1 MSGMMISSVD
11 VDGKR
16 GVRLT
21 TKEGTLIRTLAVVAD
36 EQGAVTAAECL
47 DEIDDTT
54 LIRDHA
60 VSDSGKYVPWIWSML
75 AGELD
80 DNVLRQLNFR
90 NQSEIPGL
98 RERFAEA
105 AGVRLSNVDQA
116 AVSLLRSSA
125 EPRLHLLAFYSG
137 ADEKAENRKRHG
149 NIYPVFSDVMASGLR
164 TKRVIDMK
172 EGSLPE
178 AVCKALSTTA
188 HSVTPPY
195 LKRFAQF
202 KSFPEGC
209 SRSAVVAFAVNV
221 PPDWMP
227 KTEADWVSF
236 CQLATAVIDDLN
248 PPADLLP
255 AMIKAT
261 GGKWSDVVT
270 KIMNA
275 AYPPVPREAERPA
288 PEGGQ
293 LLLEAPAGAAPQGA
307 DQALGVVPL
316 ENRRP
321 EPFFG
326 IRASLS
332 DVRDMVSLF
341 ADNVVLPLAAF
352 GHDSQNV
359 FLSSEVRASAEL
371 TAFRLLFTNRNFQ
384 DIADL
389 GRRFHQEHHTIME
402 GNEALQ
408 QERKRFIAQQVDGD
422 WPGLSAKR
430 QAPNGLWIVPETSLN
445 SLKRVSAELD
455 HCVGRGS
462 YDVSAERC
470 DCHIVS
476 IKYVDPAGQLKC
488 LSTIEFAGIKGPNGP
503 FVSKQHRSHKN
514 GAPPEA
520 AEAAASWYVGSL
532 KSGQIETNWE
542 QIKIF
547 KDVDLRNTDS
557 IERACKYDWREP
569 EYVFAATVP
578 WHPFLAKSFRGMT
591 FEELLQSPEITSIA
605 DGFAPDILRMQ
616 R

>member
-1 MSGMMISSVD
+1 MSGMIISSID

-21 TKEGTLIRTLAVVAD
+21 TKEGTLVRTLAVVAD
-36 EQGAVTAAECL
+36 ELGAVTAAECL
-47 DEIDDTT
+47 DEIDDAS

-60 VSDSGKYVPWIWSML
+60 VNDGGKYVPWVWSML

-80 DNVLRQLNFR
+80 KHVLQQLNFR
-90 NQSEIPGL
+90 DSSDLPQL
-98 RERFAEA
+98 QERFAEA
-105 AGVRLSNVDQA
+105 VRGRLTTVDQE
-116 AVSLLRSSA
+116 AVALLRSSA
-125 EPRLHLLAFYSG
+125 EPRLHLLQFYSG
-137 ADEKAENRKRHG
+137 SDEKAENRKRHG
-149 NIYPVFSDVMASGLR
+149 KIYPVFSDVMASGLR

-178 AVCKALSTTA
+178 AVCKALSTSTNT
-188 HSVTPPY
+188 VTPPY

-202 KSFPEGC
+202 KTFPEGC
-209 SRSAVVAFAVNV
+209 NRSAVVAFAVNV

-248 PPADLLP
+248 PPADFLP
-255 AMIKAT
+255 VMIKAT
-261 GGKWSDVVT
+261 GGKWSDAVT

-275 AYPPVPREAERPA
+275 AYPPVPRTIEQAVPA
-288 PEGGQ
+288 GGQ
-293 LLLEAPAGAAPQGA
+293 LMLEGPAAAANGGGQELA
-307 DQALGVVPL
+307 VVPL

-326 IRASLS
+326 IRAALS

-341 ADNVVLPLAAF
+341 ADNVVLPLSAF

-359 FLSSEVRASAEL
+359 FLSSEVRAAAES
-371 TAFRLLFTNRNFQ
+371 TAFRLLFTNRNLQ

-389 GRRFHQEHHTIME
+389 GRRFQQEHHSIME

-422 WPGLSAKR
+422 WPGLSSKR

-445 SLKRVSAELD
+445 GLKRVSAELN

-476 IKYVDPAGQLKC
+476 IKYVDRDGQLRC
-488 LSTIEFAGIKGPNGP
+488 LSTIEFEGIKGPHGP
-503 FVSKQHRSHKN
+503 FVSRQHRSEGN

-569 EYVFAATVP
+569 QYVFAATVP
-578 WHPFLAKSFRGMT
+578 WHPFLAKAFRSMT
-591 FEELLQSPEITSIA
+591 FEDLLQSPEVTSVA
-605 DGFAPDILRMQ
+605 DNFAPDILRMQ

>member
-1 MSGMMISSVD
+1 MTVRLASVD
-11 VDGKR
+11 Q
-16 GVRLT
+16 
-21 TKEGTLIRTLAVVAD
+21 EAVA
-36 EQGAVTAAECL
+36 
-47 DEIDDTT
+47 
-54 LIRDHA
+54 
-60 VSDSGKYVPWIWSML
+60 
-75 AGELD
+75 
-80 DNVLRQLNFR
+80 
-90 NQSEIPGL
+90 
-98 RERFAEA
+98 
-105 AGVRLSNVDQA
+105 
-116 AVSLLRSSA
+116 LLRSSA
-125 EPRLHLLAFYSG
+125 EPRLHLLQFYSG
-137 ADEKAENRKRHG
+137 SDERAENRKRHG
-149 NIYPVFSDVMASGLR
+149 KIYPVFSDVMASGLR

-178 AVCKALSTTA
+178 AVCKALSTSS
-188 HSVTPPY
+188 HVVTPPY

-202 KSFPEGC
+202 KTFPEGC

-227 KTEADWVSF
+227 KNDADWVSF

-248 PPADLLP
+248 PPADFLP

-261 GGKWSDVVT
+261 GGKWSDTVN

-275 AYPPVPREAERPA
+275 AYPPVSRNEQGNPA
-288 PEGGQ
+288 GELILEGPAAAVANDGGQ
-293 LLLEAPAGAAPQGA
+293 ALE
-307 DQALGVVPL
+307 VVPL

-341 ADNVVLPLAAF
+341 ADNVVLPLSAF

-359 FLSSEVRASAEL
+359 FLSSEVRSAAEL
-371 TAFRLLFTNRNFQ
+371 TAFRLLFTNRNLP

-389 GRRFHQEHHTIME
+389 GRRFNQEHHTIME

-422 WPGLSAKR
+422 WPGLSSKR

-476 IKYVDPAGQLKC
+476 IKYVDANGQLKC
-488 LSTIEFAGIKGPNGP
+488 LSTIEFAGIKGPDGP
-503 FVSKQHRSHKN
+503 FVSRQHRASKN
-514 GAPPEA
+514 DAPPEA

-542 QIKIF
+542 QIKVF

-578 WHPFLAKSFRGMT
+578 WHPFLAKAFRSMT
-591 FEELLQSPEITSIA
+591 FEELVQSPEVTSVA
-605 DGFAPDILRMQ
+605 DNFAPDILRMH